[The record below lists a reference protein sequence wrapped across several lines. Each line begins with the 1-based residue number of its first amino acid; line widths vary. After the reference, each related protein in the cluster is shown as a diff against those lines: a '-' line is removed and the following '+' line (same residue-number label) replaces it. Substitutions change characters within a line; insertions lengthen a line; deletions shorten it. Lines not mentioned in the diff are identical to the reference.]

1 MINLAC
7 QSQQVDHVYFNAI
20 ATNSSPDLSGPD
32 EAAFA
37 AVALVQFIAQ
47 RIVIDCA
54 SWLLLTR
61 RHGPLLAQCLRP
73 LRQRT
78 GGV

>member
-47 RIVIDCA
+47 RY
-54 SWLLLTR
+54 R
-61 RHGPLLAQCLRP
+61 Y
-73 LRQRT
+73 
-78 GGV
+78 